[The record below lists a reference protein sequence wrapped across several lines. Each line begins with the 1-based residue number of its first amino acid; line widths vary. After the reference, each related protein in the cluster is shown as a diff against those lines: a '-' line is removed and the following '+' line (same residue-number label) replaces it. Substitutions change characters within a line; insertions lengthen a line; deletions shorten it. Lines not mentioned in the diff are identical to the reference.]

1 MNTFISAHAKQRGSK
16 LLLALIFAFAS
27 FAGMTLISLL
37 GAWLLD

>member
-1 MNTFISAHAKQRGSK
+1 MKVFLSPHGKQRGSK

-37 GAWLLD
+37 GAWLPD